1 MSHFANDI
9 LKENI
14 FEGILNE
21 LLKKHPGKHPDFIE
35 EIAERLTI
43 ERLEE
48 ME

>member
-9 LKENI
+9 LKEKI
-14 FEGILNE
+14 FEEVLNE
-21 LLKKHPGKHPDFIE
+21 LLKKHPGNHSALME

-48 ME
+48 IE